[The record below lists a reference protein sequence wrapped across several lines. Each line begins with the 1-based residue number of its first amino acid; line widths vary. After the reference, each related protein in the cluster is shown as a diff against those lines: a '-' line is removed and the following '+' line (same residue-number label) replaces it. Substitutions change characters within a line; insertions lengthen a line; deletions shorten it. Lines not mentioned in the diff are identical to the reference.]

1 MKKLIALLLAA
12 VMLLSLAACG
22 GSGEPIETAPA
33 TTEDSITAP
42 TETPT
47 EVPTE
52 SAYIGLA
59 NELLQSSD
67 TVTESYSNLSEYE
80 DKLHELGYLELNFGT
95 DYCKPTSLTY
105 NRQAFCF
112 VFTYFD
118 DNKNTEDKWMMYGTK
133 SDSNK
138 NITEYSD
145 EYLNNQ
151 TVAITLDF
159 MERVAPESIR
169 KMDIC
174 PQITEKRSQDNFN
187 NPSFALGLYS
197 IYYPT
202 SNNLYNCYREG
213 ATFDYAY
220 IPGII
225 KPWNWVLDD
234 YFANLDLPE
243 FSFCVHQLVNPE
255 TKELAPNFNANTT
268 LSNIYC
274 PYEPEMTIKDWVD
287 SPYNFEGWTWFT
299 DGSVS
304 GMMSP
309 DPKNGDDFYVVLAEY
324 HEDGSLYRVHSV
336 SP

>member
-1 MKKLIALLLAA
+1 
-12 VMLLSLAACG
+12 
-22 GSGEPIETAPA
+22 
-33 TTEDSITAP
+33 
-42 TETPT
+42 
-47 EVPTE
+47 
-52 SAYIGLA
+52 
-59 NELLQSSD
+59 
-67 TVTESYSNLSEYE
+67 
-80 DKLHELGYLELNFGT
+80 
-95 DYCKPTSLTY
+95 
-105 NRQAFCF
+105 
-112 VFTYFD
+112 
-118 DNKNTEDKWMMYGTK
+118 MYGTK

-138 NITEYSD
+138 NITNYSYD
-145 EYLNNQ
+145 YLESQ
-151 TVAITLDF
+151 EFCVTFDVL
-159 MERVAPESIR
+159 ERMAPDSIR
-169 KMDIC
+169 NQAIC
-174 PQITEKRSQDNFN
+174 PQITDTRSQNSLS
-187 NPSFALGLYS
+187 NPSFALYLYCA
-197 IYYPT
+197 YYPT

-213 ATFDYAY
+213 ATMEYSYA
-220 IPGII
+220 PGII

-324 HEDGSLYRVHSV
+324 HEDGSLYTIDEYLTSV
-336 SP
+336 YAPGVPILTYEDYCLLLDK